1 MKQKSKSSKIAQKVL
16 EKILDTQD
24 IKEDFVSG
32 QLVFRDVGQ
41 TAKVLDGTDRKL
53 MMVYGIL
60 AVPEHLDFKGE
71 HQYTVN
77 GFGGNLKIFKDSEID
92 VSKITKGNTPS
103 GVLKEPIW
111 RI

>member
-1 MKQKSKSSKIAQKVL
+1 MAKPSKSSKVKPNLL
-16 EKILDTQD
+16 EKILDVQD

-32 QLVFRDVGQ
+32 QLIFRDVGQ

-53 MMVYGIL
+53 MMVFGIL

-71 HQYTVN
+71 HQYAVN
-77 GFGGNLKIFKDSEID
+77 GFGGDLKLFKDSEID
-92 VSKITKGNTPS
+92 VSKITQGNTPS
-103 GVLKEPIW
+103 GILKEPIW